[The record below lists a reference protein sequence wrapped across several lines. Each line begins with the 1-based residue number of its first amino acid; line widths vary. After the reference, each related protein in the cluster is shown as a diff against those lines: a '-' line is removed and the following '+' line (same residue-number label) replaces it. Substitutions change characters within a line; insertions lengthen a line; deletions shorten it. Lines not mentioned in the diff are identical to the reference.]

1 VRLNQ
6 RKLEIYR
13 QVDISF
19 IRLYNN
25 SSSMAKVNSD
35 WIRWFE
41 TISLK
46 DLPIVGG
53 KNASLGE
60 MYSQLSAYGIKVPP
74 GFAITTEAYH
84 YFLESNGLLDKIFLE
99 LNALKE
105 KKRDIPSVGRYIRH
119 RIRGA
124 EVPYELGEAIKEAY
138 QILCAEVGEE
148 EVSVAV
154 RSSATAEDLPDASFA
169 GQQDTFLNITGY
181 EELIEA
187 VIKCFASLF
196 TDRAIA
202 YRENHGFDHKKVA
215 ISVGVQKMVRS
226 DLAGAGVMF
235 TLDTESGFDK
245 IVFISAT
252 LGLGET
258 MVQGQINPDEYYVF
272 KPVLKKIT
280 SQKQV
285 FCPIIKRHLGS
296 KERKMIFVSGE
307 NITTRLVDCR
317 KDEREKFVLS
327 DEEICRL
334 AEWGVLIEE
343 HYSRKRGVPT
353 PVDVEWAKDGLSG
366 EIYIVQAR
374 PETIHSQK
382 KSRTL
387 KEYRLEEKG
396 RVLITG
402 RSVGSSIAVGRVCR
416 LKSPEEQ
423 NRFDERGILVTEMT
437 DPNWVPIIKKASA
450 IVTDSGGRTC
460 HAAIVAREFGIPAIV
475 GTGNATEILKD
486 GEFVTVSCVEG
497 EVGKVYEGKLKYTV
511 EEIDYDKIPQTKT
524 KVMVN
529 IGDPSQ
535 AFRVCQLPCDGVGL
549 ARLEFIIN
557 NFIGIHPMALID
569 FEQLQDKELK
579 KTIAE
584 KLGIYEDQPRKFF
597 VDKLA
602 EGIAT
607 IAAAFYPNDV
617 IVRMS
622 DFKTNEYA
630 GLLGGRYYEP
640 EEENPMLGFRGA
652 SRYYSPEYRPG
663 FDLECR
669 AIKKVRE
676 EIGLFNVIPMIP
688 FLRTPEEGVKV
699 LEVFKENGL
708 IRGKED
714 LKIYMMCE
722 VPSNV
727 ILAEEFA
734 ALFDGFSIGSNDL
747 TQLVLGLDRDSGK
760 VAYLFD
766 ERNPAVK
773 KMIAELIK
781 KVKPLGCKVG
791 ICGQAPSDYPEFVEF
806 LVKEGIDSISVNPD
820 SFLKVKNKV
829 FEVEKLINEA

>member
-1 VRLNQ
+1 MR
-6 RKLEIYR
+6 I
-13 QVDISF
+13 
-19 IRLYNN
+19 
-25 SSSMAKVNSD
+25 NSD
-35 WIRWFE
+35 WIKWFDA
-41 TISLK
+41 ISLK
-46 DLPIVGG
+46 DLSCVGG

-60 MYSQLSAYGIKVPP
+60 MYSQLSAYGIKVPL
-74 GFAITTEAYH
+74 GFAITTQAYH
-84 YFLESNGLLDKIFLE
+84 YFLEANGLEEKIFSE

-124 EVPYELGEAIKEAY
+124 EFPTDLKEAIKEAY
-138 QILCAEVGEE
+138 LTLSREVNEE
-148 EVSVAV
+148 EASVAV

-169 GQQDTFLNITGY
+169 GQQDTFLNIVGC

-187 VIKCFASLF
+187 IIKCFASLF

-235 TLDTESGFDK
+235 TIDTESGFEK
-245 IVFISAT
+245 VVFISAT

-272 KPVLKKIT
+272 KPLLKEALK
-280 SQKQV
+280 SRKP

-296 KERKMIFVSGE
+296 KERKMIFVTGE

-317 KDEREKFVLS
+317 KDERELFVLT
-327 DEEICRL
+327 DDEICQL
-334 AEWGVLIEE
+334 AKWGILIEE
-343 HYSRKRGVPT
+343 HYSKVRGVPT
-353 PVDVEWAKDGLSG
+353 PVDVEWAKDGITND
-366 EIYIVQAR
+366 IYIVQAR
-374 PETIHSQK
+374 PETIHSRK
-382 KSRTL
+382 KTKII
-387 KEYRLEEKG
+387 KEYRLEEKS
-396 RVLITG
+396 RVLVSG
-402 RSVGSSIAVGRVCR
+402 KSVGASIAVGRVCR
-416 LKSPEEQ
+416 LKTPEEQ
-423 NRFDERGILVTEMT
+423 NRFDEGGILVTEMT
-437 DPNWVPIIKKASA
+437 DPNWVPIIRKASA

-475 GTGNATEILKD
+475 GTGNATEVLND

-497 EVGKVYEGKLKYTV
+497 EVGKVYEGKLKYHV
-511 EEIDYDKIPQTKT
+511 EEVEIDKVPKTKT

-529 IGDPSQ
+529 IGDPTQ
-535 AFRVCQLPCDGVGL
+535 AFIVGQLPCDGVGL

-557 NFIGIHPMALID
+557 NFIGIHPMALVD
-569 FEQLQDKELK
+569 FEHLPDYELK
-579 KTIAE
+579 KLIRE
-584 KLGIYEDQPRKFF
+584 RLGIYESRPRDFF
-597 VDKLA
+597 VEKLA

-630 GLLGGRYYEP
+630 GLLGGKFYEP

-652 SRYYSPEYRPG
+652 SRYYSQEYRRG
-663 FDLECR
+663 FDLECQ

-676 EIGLFNVIPMIP
+676 EIGLTNVIPMIP
-688 FLRTPEEGVKV
+688 FLRTPDEGIKV

-708 IRGKED
+708 ERGKD
-714 LKIYMMCE
+714 GLKIYMMCE
-722 VPSNV
+722 VPSN
-727 ILAEEFA
+727 IIMAEEFA
-734 ALFDGFSIGSNDL
+734 NYFDGFSIGSNDL
-747 TQLVLGLDRDSGK
+747 TQLILGLDRDSGK
-760 VAYLFD
+760 VAHLFD

-773 KMIAELIK
+773 KMISELIK
-781 KVKPLGCKVG
+781 KVKPLGRKVG

-820 SFLKVKNKV
+820 SFFAVKKKV
-829 FEVEKLINEA
+829 FETENLHEQ

>member
-1 VRLNQ
+1 MR
-6 RKLEIYR
+6 I
-13 QVDISF
+13 
-19 IRLYNN
+19 NN
-25 SSSMAKVNSD
+25 D
-35 WIRWFE
+35 WIKWFDAI
-41 TISLK
+41 TLK
-46 DLPIVGG
+46 DLPAVGG

-60 MYSQLSAYGIKVPP
+60 MYSQLSTYGIKIPL
-74 GFAITTEAYH
+74 GFAITTQAYH
-84 YFLESNGLLDKIFLE
+84 YFLESNGLEEKIFSE
-99 LNALKE
+99 LNALKD

-124 EVPYELGEAIKEAY
+124 ELPADLNAAIKEAY
-138 QILCAEVGEE
+138 LALSQEVSEE

-169 GQQDTFLNITGY
+169 GQQDTFLNISGF

-187 VIKCFASLF
+187 IIKCFASLF

-245 IVFISAT
+245 VVFITAT

-272 KPVLKKIT
+272 KPILKEVLKNK
-280 SQKQV
+280 KQL
-285 FCPIIKRHLGS
+285 CPIIKRHLGS
-296 KERKMIFVSGE
+296 KERKMVFVTGE

-317 KDEREKFVLS
+317 KDERESFVLS
-327 DEEICRL
+327 DEEICQL
-334 AEWGVLIEE
+334 AKWGVLIEE
-343 HYSRKRGVPT
+343 HYTKVRGQPT

-382 KSRTL
+382 KTKII
-387 KEYRLEEKG
+387 KEYRLEERS
-396 RVLITG
+396 RVLVEG
-402 RSVGSSIAVGRVCR
+402 KSVGSSIAIGRVCR

-423 NRFDERGILVTEMT
+423 NRFDEGGILVTEMT

-475 GTGNATEILKD
+475 GTGNATEVLND
-486 GEFVTVSCVEG
+486 GDFVTVSCVEG
-497 EVGKVYEGKLKYTV
+497 EVGRVYEGKLKYQV
-511 EEIDYDKIPQTKT
+511 YEIETDKVPRTKT

-535 AFRVCQLPCDGVGL
+535 AFVLGQLPCDGVGL

-569 FEQLQDKELK
+569 YEKLPEQDKKLIK
-579 KTIAE
+579 E
-584 KLGIYEDQPRKFF
+584 KLGIYENCPQDFF

-607 IAAAFYPNDV
+607 IASAFYPNDV
-617 IVRMS
+617 VVRMS

-630 GLLGGRYYEP
+630 GLLGGKYYEP
-640 EEENPMLGFRGA
+640 TEENPMLGFRGA
-652 SRYYSPEYRPG
+652 ARYYNSEYRAG

-669 AIKKVRE
+669 ALKKVRE
-676 EIGLFNVIPMIP
+676 EIGLTNVIPMIP
-688 FLRTPEEGVKV
+688 FLRTPEEAIKV

-708 IRGKED
+708 ERTKDG
-714 LKIYMMCE
+714 LKVYMMCE

-734 ALFDGFSIGSNDL
+734 NFFDGFSIGSNDL
-747 TQLVLGLDRDSGK
+747 TQLILGIDRDSGK
-760 VAYLFD
+760 VASLFD

-773 KMIAELIK
+773 KMISELIK

-820 SFLKVKNKV
+820 SFLAVKKKV
-829 FEVEKLINEA
+829 FEVECSNEK